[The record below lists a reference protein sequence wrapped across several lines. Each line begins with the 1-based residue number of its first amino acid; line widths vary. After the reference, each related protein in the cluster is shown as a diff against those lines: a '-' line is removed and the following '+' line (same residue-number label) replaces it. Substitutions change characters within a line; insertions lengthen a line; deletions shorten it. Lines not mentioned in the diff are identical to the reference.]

1 MFLFSKLDPTVGFIS
16 ILAVLAILIGLLLK
30 KINQPY
36 IIGYFIVGAILGE
49 YGFGLIKD
57 PESIKHL
64 GNILDFCGG

>member
-1 MFLFSKLDPTVGFIS
+1 MFLFSKLDPIIGFKS
-16 ILAVLAILIGLLLK
+16 IMAVLDILIGLLLK
-30 KINQPY
+30 RINQPY
-36 IIGYFIVGAILGE
+36 ITGYIIVGAILGE